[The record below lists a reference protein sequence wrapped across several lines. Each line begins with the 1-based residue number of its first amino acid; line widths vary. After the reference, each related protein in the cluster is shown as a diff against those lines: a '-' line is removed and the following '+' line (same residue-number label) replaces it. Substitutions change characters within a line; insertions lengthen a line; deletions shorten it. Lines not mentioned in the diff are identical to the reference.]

1 MSYKNEIER
10 VRVGSIEEWKEWLKA
25 HHMQVEGIW
34 LVFQKKGSG
43 PVPFD
48 YPEALDEALC
58 YGWVDSLVRALNDK
72 EYMRKFNPR
81 KETSTWSELNKKRV
95 KRLISEGRMTPFG
108 MEKINAARKNGMWEK
123 KVQPPEIN
131 DELPGAL
138 LRAFADH
145 PAARDNYF
153 RMSRSQQKDY
163 NIWINMARR
172 AETVIRRTEEAIRLL
187 EKGEELGLR

>member
-1 MSYKNEIER
+1 M
-10 VRVGSIEEWKEWLKA
+10 GSIGAWKEWLKE
-25 HHMQVEGIW
+25 HHGQGEGIW
-34 LVFQKKGSG
+34 LVFQKKGAG

-58 YGWVDSLVRALNDK
+58 YGWVDSLVRVLNEK

-81 KETSTWSELNKKRV
+81 KESSTWSELNKKRV

-131 DELPGAL
+131 DKLPGAL

-145 PAARDNYF
+145 PEARDNYF
-153 RMSRSQQKDY
+153 RLSKSHQRDY
-163 NIWINMARR
+163 NIWINMAKR
-172 AETVIRRTEEAIRLL
+172 AETIVRRVEEAIRLL
-187 EKGEELGLR
+187 EEGEKLGLR